1 MKNKK
6 IWFLGIGIV
15 LALSMALMY
24 FSNHGAEAAVAI
36 VKKGDIKKY
45 TEDIGTVKCKILENV
60 SIEGSGLIQDIPAEV
75 GQQVKKGDLLLSM
88 EKTEFEIQLK
98 NLDEKIKEIEANFQ
112 GSEVKNY
119 ASSVEK
125 ARIAVSAAE
134 DAYVLA
140 LDDYSRTKTLAEA
153 GAVSSEELKQKEA
166 ALKNAQ
172 TARDSSRI
180 DLQQIESNTS
190 ESIKAVYNAQ
200 LKQVLLSKESIS
212 NSLKKQE
219 VRSPIDG
226 VVLERNVE
234 ANTVGI
240 PGTVAFVIGNIDTM
254 EIETYILADDAVN
267 IILEDDV
274 EIVERSEKKQVVG
287 GRVTKIAPS
296 AVEMT
301 SSLGVNQKRV
311 KVTIEPLNLLPEIK
325 PGYEVDV
332 KIITERKNGAVIVPL
347 SAVFDYEDGDYVFTV
362 NDGKTALKNVK
373 TGIQDQESAEII
385 DGLRE
390 GEIVLSEPDISI
402 KEGMR
407 IKTNETP

>member
-6 IWFLGIGIV
+6 VWLLGICAV
-15 LALSMALMY
+15 LVLFLLFMY

-125 ARIAVSAAE
+125 ARIAVSADE

-240 PGTVAFVIGNIDTM
+240 PGTVAFVIGNIDIM
-254 EIETYILADDAVN
+254 EVETYILADDAVN

-311 KVTIEPLNLLPEIK
+311 KVTIEPLNLLSEIK

-347 SAVFDYEDGDYVFTV
+347 SAVFDYEDGDYVFIV